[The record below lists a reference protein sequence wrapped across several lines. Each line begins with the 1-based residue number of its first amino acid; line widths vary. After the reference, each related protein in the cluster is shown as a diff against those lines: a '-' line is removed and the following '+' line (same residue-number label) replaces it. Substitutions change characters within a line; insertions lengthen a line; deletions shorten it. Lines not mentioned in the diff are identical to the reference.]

1 MKEVFDN
8 KIVECTD
15 ERLYYLNNP
24 HLLCSS
30 HIGFEKN
37 VKFLDKTTNKII
49 RKDVLLSEALMKM
62 IAECIDNVIDVNIKS
77 KGKYANKLDI
87 SLDRETNY
95 IAISD
100 NGIGFNS
107 LDDLVLATT
116 KFRTSSNY
124 AYMENEDNSHNS
136 GAVGRH
142 GLGLKLDSCLSK
154 FIQYES
160 INLNNEK
167 AVVICKNNMETIE
180 SYSEKAK
187 KSETNGFKVTMLP
200 DYKRF
205 KMEGLTD
212 DIENH
217 LKAILINIAYA
228 NPQITFTFNGKK
240 LQVKKFQEFMKYY
253 SDDFSILVND
263 DKLSLAVYPTE
274 QEHQFVYIVN
284 SLDLSKGGN
293 ALEYITNN
301 ISKEFA
307 NRLKKRYSKIQN
319 NSVKQKIGVC
329 LVIKN
334 AVNLRFGGGQT
345 KDELKNTVTEL
356 GLPTLQYE
364 SFAEIMFKNQSIK
377 QPIIEMYQALQEIEN
392 KKLNAKIKADKK
404 EIFNPK
410 HLKATDKNEF
420 LFIAEGDSAL
430 ASLPIALGRTNKGYL
445 SLTGKLMNA
454 LKSTS
459 SQLLKNQR
467 VVDIVEAFG
476 IGLEKT
482 RYENVVITSDADLD
496 GEHIASLLV
505 CLFYKMQP
513 EILKNG
519 RMYRLKTPIIS
530 ILKGDKLINW
540 FYTISDFKKAEKDLP
555 KGVSK
560 MYMKGLGS
568 WSAEHYK
575 TVFARDGLDKCL
587 ERIEFKEGDEEIIES
602 WMSDEGIEFRKNIL
616 AKESFSLDSL

>member
-1 MKEVFDN
+1 MEMQEN
-8 KIVECTD
+8 IIRECHD
-15 ERLYYLNNP
+15 SRLYYLSLP
-24 HLLCSS
+24 HLVVSS
-30 HIGFEKN
+30 TEKFTKN
-37 VKFLDKTTNKII
+37 VKVYDKNENKIF
-49 RKDVLLSEALMKM
+49 RKDIELSEALIK
-62 IAECIDNVIDVNIKS
+62 IILEVIDNSIDEGIRCS
-77 KGKYANKLDI
+77 FKYGNRVDI
-87 SLDRETNY
+87 VLDRETNY
-95 IAISD
+95 IKISD
-100 NGIGFNS
+100 NGRGLPI
-107 LDDLVLATT
+107 DDKMYLTAVTS
-116 KFRTSSNY
+116 FRSSSNY
-124 AYMENEDNSHNS
+124 NFMDEEKKDRRGS
-136 GAVGRH
+136 GLNGVGGTLTNLFSTH
-142 GLGLKLDSCLSK
+142 YKMTTIDLKGR
-154 FIQYES
+154 
-160 INLNNEK
+160 K
-167 AVVICKNNMETIE
+167 AIVECRNNMETIE
-180 SYSEKAK
+180 HSEHKAKSSEKH
-187 KSETNGFKVTMLP
+187 GVTITFLP

-205 KMEGLTD
+205 KLEGLTD

-228 NPQITFTFNGKK
+228 NPQIAFTFQGEKI
-240 LQVKKFQEFMKYY
+240 QVKNFQDFMKYY
-253 SDDFSILVND
+253 SEDFSILEDNE
-263 DKLSLAVYPTE
+263 KLSLAVYPTE

-293 ALEYITNN
+293 ALDYITNN

-329 LVIKN
+329 LVVKN
-334 AVNLRFGGGQT
+334 AINLRFGGGQT

-356 GLPTLQYE
+356 SLPSLDYE
-364 SFAEIMFKNQSIK
+364 KFAEIMFKNQAIK

-392 KKLNAKIKADKK
+392 KKLNAKIKAEKK

-476 IGLEKT
+476 IGLENT

-513 EILKNG
+513 DILKNG

-530 ILKGDKLINW
+530 ILKGDKLVDW
-540 FYTISDFKKAEKDLP
+540 FYSISDFKKAEKDLP

-575 TVFARDGLDKCL
+575 TVFSKDGLEKCL
-587 ERIEFKEGDEEIIES
+587 EKIEFKDGDEKIIED
-602 WMSDEGIEFRKNIL
+602 WMSDEGIEFRKDVL
-616 AKESFSLDSL
+616 GKESFSLDSL

>member
-8 KIVECTD
+8 KIVEITD
-15 ERLYYLNNP
+15 ERKYYLHNI
-24 HLLCSS
+24 HLLSS
-30 HIGFEKN
+30 SYIAFDKN
-37 VKFLDKTTNKII
+37 VKYLDNETNKIV
-49 RKDVLLSEALMKM
+49 RKDILLSEALMKM

-77 KGKYANKLDI
+77 KGLYANKLDI
-87 SLDRETNY
+87 SLNRETNY
-95 IAISD
+95 ITISD

-107 LDDLVLATT
+107 LNDLILATT

-124 AYMENEDNSHNS
+124 AYMENENNSHNS

-142 GLGLKLDSCLSK
+142 GLGIKLNSILNFYVK
-154 FIQYES
+154 YES
-160 INLNNEK
+160 INLNKEK
-167 AVVICKNNMETIE
+167 SVVICKNNMETIE

-205 KMEGLTD
+205 KLEGLTD

-228 NPQITFTFNGKK
+228 NPQITFTFQGKK
-240 LQVKKFQEFMKYY
+240 IQVKNFQDFMKYY
-253 SDDFSILVND
+253 SEDFSILEDNE
-263 DKLSLAVYPTE
+263 KLSLAVYPTE

-293 ALEYITNN
+293 ALDYITNN

-329 LVIKN
+329 LVVKN
-334 AVNLRFGGGQT
+334 AINLRFGGGQT

-356 GLPTLQYE
+356 SLPSLDYE
-364 SFAEIMFKNQSIK
+364 KFAEIMFKNQAIK

-392 KKLNAKIKADKK
+392 KKLNAKIKAEKK

-476 IGLEKT
+476 IGLENT

-513 EILKNG
+513 DILKNG
-519 RMYRLKTPIIS
+519 KMYRLKTPIIS
-530 ILKGDKLINW
+530 ILKGDKLVDW
-540 FYTISDFKKAEKDLP
+540 FYSISDFKKAEKDLP

-575 TVFARDGLDKCL
+575 TVFSKDGLEKCL
-587 ERIEFKEGDEEIIES
+587 EKIEFKDGDEKIIED
-602 WMSDEGIEFRKNIL
+602 WMSDEGIEFRKDVL
-616 AKESFSLDSL
+616 GKESFSLDSL

>member
-8 KIVECTD
+8 KIVECKD
-15 ERLYYLNNP
+15 ERLYYLNNI
-24 HLLCSS
+24 HLLSS
-30 HIGFEKN
+30 SYIAFEKN
-37 VKFLDKTTNKII
+37 VKRLDENTNKIV

-87 SLDRETNY
+87 TFDRETNY
-95 IAISD
+95 ITISD

-107 LDDLVLATT
+107 LDDLILATT

-124 AYMENEDNSHNS
+124 SYMENGENAHNS

-142 GLGLKLDSCLSK
+142 GLGLKLNSILGNIVK
-154 FIQYES
+154 YES
-160 INLNNEK
+160 INLNKEK
-167 AVVICKNNMETIE
+167 AVVICKNNMEHIE
-180 SYSEKAK
+180 SYTEKAK
-187 KSETNGFKVTMLP
+187 KSETNGFKVTFLP
-200 DYKRF
+200 DYNRF
-205 KMEGLTD
+205 KLEGLTD

-240 LQVKKFQEFMKYY
+240 IQVKNFQEFMKYY

-263 DKLSLAVYPTE
+263 DKLSLAVFPTE

-307 NRLKKRYSKIQN
+307 NRLKKRYTKIQN

-364 SFAEIMFKNQSIK
+364 NFAEIMFKNQAIK

-392 KKLNAKIKADKK
+392 KKLSAKIKADKK

-454 LKSTS
+454 LKTTP

-530 ILKGDKLINW
+530 ILKGDALVDW

-575 TVFARDGLDKCL
+575 TVFARDGLEKCL
-587 ERIEFKEGDEEIIES
+587 ERIEFKEGDGQIIES
-602 WMSDEGIEFRKNIL
+602 WMSDEGIDFRKNVL
-616 AKESFSLDSL
+616 AKESFSLDAL